1 MKITDTDHIYIFG
14 QTTKI
19 RNALCANDLITM
31 NTEAIRL
38 AMYILQLQNVS
49 DAELRSALMHI
60 QDLIKKQGDV
70 NGKQ

>member
-1 MKITDTDHIYIFG
+1 MVGISDQDHTYIFG

-38 AMYILQLQNVS
+38 AM
-49 DAELRSALMHI
+49 HI
-60 QDLIKKQGDV
+60 QDLIKKGDKV
-70 NGKQ
+70 

>member
-1 MKITDTDHIYIFG
+1 MKISDTDHTYIFG

-19 RNALCANDLITM
+19 RNALCADDLIVM

-38 AMYILQLQNVS
+38 A
-49 DAELRSALMHI
+49 MHI

-70 NGKQ
+70 DGKQ